1 MDDYAKLFVVGVHVC
16 THIFHLLQL
25 RARNQFVIEH
35 TQLIEGTAIAKA
47 GGTGYRVH
55 MFEGFHS

>member
-16 THIFHLLQL
+16 THIFHFLQL
-25 RARNQFVIEH
+25 GARNQFVIEH
-35 TQLIEGTAIAKA
+35 TQFIEGTAIAKA

-55 MFEGFHS
+55 MF